1 MKAQFKKV
9 KAHNYID
16 YVLAVLLMVSPWI
29 FEMGSE
35 NMAGRITFSVGLSIL
50 LVNFITYHKLGLA
63 RILHVKTHLKV
74 DFFLGLFLL
83 VSPFLYGF
91 YETIFLP
98 QLILGLLVIT
108 NTLFIK
114 LTSKKLKRA
123 NLI

>member
-1 MKAQFKKV
+1 MKTQLKKV

-16 YVLAVLLMVSPWI
+16 YALAFLLMISPSI
-29 FEMGSE
+29 F
-35 NMAGRITFSVGLSIL
+35 NMNSDSMATKITFTIGLSLL

-74 DFFLGLFLL
+74 DFFLGLFLAL
-83 VSPFLYGF
+83 SPFLYGF
-91 YETIFLP
+91 YKNIYLP
-98 QLILGLLVIT
+98 QLILGLLVIS

>member
-1 MKAQFKKV
+1 MKTQFKKV

-16 YVLAVLLMVSPWI
+16 YGLATLLMISPLV
-29 FEMGSE
+29 F
-35 NMAGRITFSVGLSIL
+35 NMQPNSMETRITFTIGISIL

-74 DFFLGLFLL
+74 DFFLGLFLAL
-83 VSPFLYGF
+83 SPFLYGF
-91 YETIFLP
+91 YETIFVP
-98 QLILGLLVIT
+98 QLILGLLVIL

-114 LTSKKLKRA
+114 LTSKKLKTA

>member
-1 MKAQFKKV
+1 MKTQLKKV

-16 YVLAVLLMVSPWI
+16 YGLAVLLMISPWI
-29 FEMGSE
+29 FNMNSE
-35 NMAGRITFSVGLSIL
+35 SMATKITFTIGLSIL

-74 DFFLGLFLL
+74 DFFLGLFLAL
-83 VSPFLYGF
+83 SPFLYGF
-91 YETIFLP
+91 YENIFMP
-98 QLILGLLVIT
+98 QLVLGLLVIS